1 MRSLFRLQSVW
12 YTVSAG
18 YVPRPKHSRLPFCN
32 VLSSEYVLYKSNFV
46 TCNTAENK
54 SIFYYY
60 RLLELHH
67 IQNEWTS
74 TSWILP
80 TPTPWTAWAA
90 PSCTPWSSLPS
101 SEYFPDL
108 FAYFAENEA
117 GAITKIDFGIFQQRS
132 LLIMYL
138 RKYCSSK

>member
-1 MRSLFRLQSVW
+1 MSFYPKFRKCVLYSDWSQFGTLSLLVT
-12 YTVSAG
+12 YLA
-18 YVPRPKHSRLPFCN
+18 PKHSRLPFYN
-32 VLSSEYVLYKSNFV
+32 VLNSEYVLCKITFV

-108 FAYFAENEA
+108 FACFAENEA
-117 GAITKIDFGIFQQRS
+117 SAIT
-132 LLIMYL
+132 
-138 RKYCSSK
+138 